1 MKHLNIWFGQ
11 LLLGELS
18 QEDTGQL
25 SFRYLPSYLE
35 DRSAHAI
42 SVSLPKVEAPFS
54 HQACLPFFDGLLPES
69 LQRSGAAQALGIS
82 EGNTFAMLDRLGGEV
97 AGAMAFL
104 PPDAAPKPVQ
114 ASWAPIPL
122 DDMSLMEILSELPVR
137 PLLAGSRG
145 LRLSLA
151 GAQSKLPVCVVNGQ
165 VCLPGPEQPTTH
177 ILKPAMPRL
186 SATTENEAFAMA
198 LAAEVGLHT
207 TKVEAR
213 ILDTAKGCVAYLLVE
228 RYDRILVDGAVHR
241 LHQEDFCQA
250 LGIPSTWK
258 YQGEGGP
265 NMKTCFDLIRR
276 VSMLPGVDL
285 SSLLDVVIFNV
296 IIGNADAHGKNFSL
310 LYTKDGLRLAPFYDL
325 VSTIHYP
332 AFDPSFAMKIGD
344 QSALERLGILAW
356 KGFAKHAG
364 LTYPYVRSRIMDLAK
379 RVQATCGV
387 VLARF
392 AARGFDDPSL
402 DQISNRVVARAEHLE
417 GKLKMTSGD

>member
-1 MKHLNIWFGQ
+1 MKHLNVWFGQ
-11 LLLGELS
+11 LLLGELA

-35 DRSAHAI
+35 DLSAPAI
-42 SVSLPKVEAPFS
+42 SVSLPKAEAPFG

-69 LQRSGAAQALGIS
+69 FQRSAAAQALGIS

-97 AGAMAFL
+97 AGALAFL
-104 PPDAAPKPVQ
+104 PPDELPKSAK
-114 ASWAPIPL
+114 ASWAPVSL
-122 DDMSLMEILSELPVR
+122 DDVSLMEILSELPVR

-165 VCLPGPEQPTTH
+165 VCLPGPEQPSTH
-177 ILKPAMPRL
+177 ILKPAMPKL
-186 SATTENEAFAMA
+186 SATTENEAFAMT
-198 LAAEVGLHT
+198 LAAELGLHT
-207 TKVEAR
+207 AKVEAR
-213 ILDTAKGCVAYLLVE
+213 ILDTDKGRVTYLLVE
-228 RYDRILVDGAVHR
+228 RCDRICVDGVVHR

-250 LGIPSTWK
+250 LGIPSIWK

-265 NMKTCFDLIRR
+265 SMKQCFDLIRQ
-276 VSMLPGVDL
+276 VSTLPGLDL
-285 SSLLDVVIFNV
+285 SSLLDVAIFNV

-325 VSTIHYP
+325 MSTIHYP
-332 AFDPSFAMKIGD
+332 GFDPSFAMKVGD
-344 QSALERLGILAW
+344 QSAFERMGILAW

-364 LTYPYVRSRIMDLAK
+364 LTYPYVRNRIMELTQ
-379 RVQATCGV
+379 RVQAACG
-387 VLARF
+387 LARVRF
-392 AARGFDDPSL
+392 EARGFDDASL
-402 DQISNRVVARAEHLE
+402 EQISNRVVERAERLE